1 VRATP
6 LTSYGPHKNLGF
18 VFQRIP
24 GITYVVLVDVLLV
37 DVVLVDVV
45 LVVVLVVV
53 VALVVVLVVVV
64 VFLEVVLVGG
74 ISQMVP
80 LGSLTH

>member
-1 VRATP
+1 MAHT
-6 LTSYGPHKNLGF
+6 KNIRL
-18 VFQRIP
+18 VFQRITHK
-24 GITYVVLVDVLLV
+24 TYVVLV

-45 LVVVLVVV
+45 LVDVGLVDVDLVVV
-53 VALVVVLVVVV
+53 VALVVV
-64 VFLEVVLVGG
+64 VFLEVVFVGG